1 MTDSNDL
8 SHFWAKLQAQ
18 HEATP
23 GAWKVR
29 GRTETWLKKLL
40 AALFPQFWR
49 EEFGDCGHLWPLVG
63 SLERELKELLIL
75 FELNPDKA
83 EQIANDFIHLLPQI
97 HEDLEEDAAALERH
111 DPAAKSIEEVKLSY
125 PGFWAVSVYR
135 IAHALDGLGAP
146 LAPRIMSEWVHRQ
159 TGVDIHPKAQIGVP
173 FMIDHGTGVVIG
185 ETTVIGC
192 EVKIYQGVTLGAL
205 SVRKEMAD
213 TKRHPT
219 IEDEAIIYAG
229 ATILGGKTV
238 IGKGSIIAGGAFL
251 TSSIPPFSLVTRA
264 NEVRSLAGPEAQA
277 FLAYGENI

>member
-1 MTDSNDL
+1 MPDQPDIST
-8 SHFWAKLQAQ
+8 FWAKLKAQ
-18 HEATP
+18 HEASP

-63 SLERELKELLIL
+63 SLEKELRELLTL
-75 FELNPDKA
+75 FGLEQAKA
-83 EQIANDFIHLLPQI
+83 SETAHQFMTMLPQI
-97 HEDLEEDAAALERH
+97 HADLEQDASALERH
-111 DPAAKSIEEVKLSY
+111 DPAAKSVEEVKLAY

-135 IAHALDGLGAP
+135 IAHALDGLEVP
-146 LAPRIMSEWVHRQ
+146 LAPRIMSEWLHRQ

-185 ETTVIGC
+185 ETTVIGR

-213 TKRHPT
+213 LKRHPT
-219 IEDEAIIYAG
+219 IEDEVVIYAG
-229 ATILGGKTV
+229 ATILGGRTV
-238 IGKGSIIAGGAFL
+238 IGKGSTVAGGAFL
-251 TSSIPPFSLVTRA
+251 TVSIPPFSLVTRA
-264 NEVRSLAGPEAQA
+264 NEVRSMARPDADG